1 MFVSDFIFSVKLK
14 KSGEEVDLLGD
25 LPTLS
30 TEGQKLTHLTASR
43 PKVTNRANRTRPTTR
58 KSQLPGTNDAVDEG
72 LDNFFV
78 SRADEKT
85 LIPVTKATPD
95 SKKTAKADSK

>member
-1 MFVSDFIFSVKLK
+1 MVSINISAKVKR
-14 KSGEEVDLLGD
+14 SDEESDILGD

-43 PKVTNRANRTRPTTR
+43 PKVTNRTNRTRPTTR

-78 SRADEKT
+78 SKSDDKT
-85 LIPVTKATPD
+85 LTPVTKVTPD
-95 SKKTAKADSK
+95 GKKAVKTDSK